1 MTDWLSDAIDSTT
14 DDGGDDTARR
24 RGLRPVSDPAGDDWL
39 TEEDASVDA
48 EPDSPAQ
55 ATGSGQPRLTPRA
68 QTRVVL
74 GAFGVIV
81 AALGVSVA
89 FVVNSFSPNKDQQ
102 AQAHEAA
109 LTQPASN
116 TQANQ
121 AEPTQA
127 MQSQSQQQF
136 AGECSGK
143 TPAIKPSQA
152 SLNGAVAA
160 FQQAYFDK
168 DAKKITTL
176 VSADSAL
183 KKQNWKKVW
192 SSIDDATTYCVM
204 LEPGESDTIVNAD
217 LTVTAK
223 GKKTLYR
230 QTVTGT
236 QHKGSW
242 VITSIDK
249 RIDTGKAK

>member
-1 MTDWLSDAIDSTT
+1 M
-14 DDGGDDTARR
+14 
-24 RGLRPVSDPAGDDWL
+24 SDPAGDDWL
-39 TEEDASVDA
+39 ATEDASVDSD
-48 EPDSPAQ
+48 PDSSAQ
-55 ATGSGQPRLTPRA
+55 TPGGGQPRLTPRA
-68 QTRVVL
+68 QTRLVL

-81 AALGVSVA
+81 VALGVSVA
-89 FVVNSFSPNKDQQ
+89 FVVDSFSPNDDQPS
-102 AQAHEAA
+102 QAHEAA
-109 LTQPASN
+109 LAQPASD
-116 TQANQ
+116 TQDNE

-127 MQSQSQQQF
+127 MRPESQQKF

-143 TPAIKPSQA
+143 TPAVKPSQD
-152 SLNGAVAA
+152 SLNGAIAA
-160 FQQAYFDK
+160 FQEAYFDK
-168 DAKKITTL
+168 DGKKITTL

-183 KKQNWKKVW
+183 KKQNWKKVL
-192 SSIDDATTYCVM
+192 SSIDDTTTYCVT
-204 LEPGESDTIVNAD
+204 LQPGKSNNTVNAD

-249 RIDTGKAK
+249 RTDTGKAK